1 MLMQN
6 LRFYGKPPYSLAVIH
21 GGPGGGGE
29 MAPVARKL
37 SCDYGVLEPIQTA
50 ASLEGQVREL
60 VRVIKKF
67 SSLPVYLI
75 GFSWG
80 AWLGFIIA
88 ARYPILVKKL
98 ILVGCGP
105 FEEKYVSVIHE
116 RRLSRLQTDERME
129 FKSLLRA
136 LGSSAT
142 TDKDGALARL
152 GELAF
157 KADAY
162 DPLTEKGADA
172 AQINWHGDIY
182 QNVWDD
188 AVKMRRSG
196 ELLRLAEHI
205 RCPVLAIHGDHDPHP
220 VEGVEKPLST
230 VLKDFNLVVLK
241 KCGHMPWIEQQARE
255 QFYSVLN
262 IALR

>member
-1 MLMQN
+1 MPIQN
-6 LRFYGKPPYSLAVIH
+6 LRFYGKSPYTLAVIH

-29 MAPVARKL
+29 MAPVARQL
-37 SCDYGVLEPIQTA
+37 ARDYGVLEPIQTA
-50 ASLEGQVREL
+50 TSLGGQVHEL
-60 VRVIKKF
+60 ERVIKKF
-67 SSLPVYLI
+67 SSPPVYLI

-88 ARYPILVKKL
+88 ARYPTLVKKL
-98 ILVGCGP
+98 IMVGCGP

-116 RRLSRLQTDERME
+116 RRLSRLQTDERKE

-136 LGSSAT
+136 LSSSAT
-142 TDKDGALARL
+142 NDKDGALARL

-157 KADAY
+157 KADTY
-162 DPLTEKGADA
+162 DALTDKDEDTAR
-172 AQINWHGDIY
+172 INWNGDIY
-182 QNVWDD
+182 QSVWDD

-205 RCPVLAIHGDHDPHP
+205 RCPVFAIHGDHDPHP
-220 VEGVEKPLST
+220 VDGVEKPLAS
-230 VLKDFNLVVLK
+230 VLKDFNLVVLE

-262 IALR
+262 IALQ